1 MPFGSTR
8 SPHLNLPICIAIA
21 VTQHHRLVICNQ
33 HKLVSPSHGAG
44 SPRRRPSCWVSGAA
58 AARSGGDHS
67 SVLPWWEVERLFCWR
82 HLFQRGERKV
92 HAVTADTPLP
102 ARPRGCPGISHGPFS
117 FVPSLASLQ
126 VTSWCA
132 FSSAASTD
140 DEMSTH
146 ESLFCLFSH
155 FIWLL
160 QFPAVLWN
168 SRVYA
173 VLIVIWLGPLKRLL
187 QRYETKLW
195 LRVVICFSFVRYFRL
210 VRGLLFLL
218 RLHYSSKRKRFPLF
232 LPLPHALPSLLFRYG
247 SPGREESLPSSLLEL
262 TMDNWD
268 GTNFIFD
275 WSSRGWTSFV
285 LL

>member
-1 MPFGSTR
+1 MGLKVRDEDPAAGFLVR
-8 SPHLNLPICIAIA
+8 LLLALE
-21 VTQHHRLVICNQ
+21 VTTAL
-33 HKLVSPSHGAG
+33 SSHGGKQKG
-44 SPRRRPSCWVSGAA
+44 SFVKASVPARRKEGSRSHRWHTPPSTAT
-58 AARSGGDHS
+58 R
-67 SVLPWWEVERLFCWR
+67 LPWNLTGSLLFR
-82 HLFQRGERKV
+82 
-92 HAVTADTPLP
+92 
-102 ARPRGCPGISHGPFS
+102 S
-117 FVPSLASLQ
+117 SLASLQ
-126 VTSWCA
+126 VTWWCA

-160 QFPAVLWN
+160 QFPALLWN

-218 RLHYSSKRKRFPLF
+218 CLHYSSKRKRFPLF
-232 LPLPHALPSLLFRYG
+232 LRLPHALPCLLFRSG
-247 SPGREESLPSSLLEL
+247 SHGREESLPSSLLEL
-262 TMDNWD
+262 IMDNWD